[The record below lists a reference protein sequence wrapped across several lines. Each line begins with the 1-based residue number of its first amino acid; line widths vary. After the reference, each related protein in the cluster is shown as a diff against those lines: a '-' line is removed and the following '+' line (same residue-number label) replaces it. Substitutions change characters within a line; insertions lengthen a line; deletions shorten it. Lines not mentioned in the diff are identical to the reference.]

1 MHKLLKGLAGVALSA
16 LLAVPGAM
24 AADAVDSGMTIYF
37 QMGGN
42 PGDTATLARELGA
55 RDAARV
61 LKVKLIEQHAG
72 WDPQKML
79 TQASEAVA
87 AQPDAMVVMGH
98 PGTSAMKPILDQ
110 AKQAGIVV
118 VVNNNELPDTGLSY
132 FGLNNYQAGRNLAQ
146 LTIDNGSLKAGDKVL
161 VYGAFI
167 QGAAGYDVGKG
178 TTEVLK
184 EKNIAFTTLQ
194 WSNEAVQDPALSVPV
209 LVAYLESNPDTKAII
224 VPGHGGITAVSDGM
238 VPLNTTVNQPPPIIT
253 PPPILPPPPTS
264 ALFADA
270 GLRLRQGGL
279 ESDFL
284 VGASVYRTLIAAQPG
299 TINVSADVFSG
310 SDSAKNLRFEAG
322 SVSGGPLPPWIAFD
336 PILLRFSGTPPESAV
351 GTLDLRVI
359 ATDKAGR
366 QATAEV
372 HVVITRPPRDILGL
386 LRPSATPPAIIVPQ
400 PLPPAPP
407 QAPPEALPTGAP
419 ADAPAPA
426 NAPPAEGGAPA
437 GPASPPNAPSESM
450 PERSTERAFQRF
462 GLSAQL
468 REQSL
473 AGRLA
478 RSRALM
484 NALGG
489 GRASL

>member
-224 VPGHGGITAVSDGM
+224 VPGHGGITAVLDKVLKQAGKKPGEVVTSGFDISSAAIQGVKDGYITVVLDQQPYLQGFM
-238 VPLNTTVNQPPPIIT
+238 PVVAAVLQKKYGLQGLQLNTGSGYLTKDNVDT
-253 PPPILPPPPTS
+253 LA
-264 ALFADA
+264 ALVKD
-270 GLRLRQGGL
+270 GIR
-279 ESDFL
+279 
-284 VGASVYRTLIAAQPG
+284 
-299 TINVSADVFSG
+299 
-310 SDSAKNLRFEAG
+310 
-322 SVSGGPLPPWIAFD
+322 
-336 PILLRFSGTPPESAV
+336 
-351 GTLDLRVI
+351 
-359 ATDKAGR
+359 
-366 QATAEV
+366 
-372 HVVITRPPRDILGL
+372 
-386 LRPSATPPAIIVPQ
+386 
-400 PLPPAPP
+400 
-407 QAPPEALPTGAP
+407 
-419 ADAPAPA
+419 
-426 NAPPAEGGAPA
+426 
-437 GPASPPNAPSESM
+437 
-450 PERSTERAFQRF
+450 
-462 GLSAQL
+462 
-468 REQSL
+468 
-473 AGRLA
+473 
-478 RSRALM
+478 
-484 NALGG
+484 
-489 GRASL
+489 